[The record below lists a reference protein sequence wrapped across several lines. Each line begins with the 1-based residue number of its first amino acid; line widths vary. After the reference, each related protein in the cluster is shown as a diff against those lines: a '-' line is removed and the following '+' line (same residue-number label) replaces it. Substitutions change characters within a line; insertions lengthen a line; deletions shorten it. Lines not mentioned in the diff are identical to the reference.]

1 MQQRLALL
9 ALAFSVLASV
19 ATNSLAADGNRL
31 AYLDENNPW
40 YPHTDFPKLT
50 TPQWVG
56 EEGVEAVVV
65 LAIDDMRDT
74 AKYEA
79 YLRPILQRLKQ
90 IDGRAPVSIMTCN
103 VKPDDP
109 QLQSWLAEGLS
120 IEVHTVDHPCPLLQG
135 GDFAKAKSTYDRCI
149 DLLHQIPGNRPV
161 AFRMPCCDSLN
172 TVSPRFFSE
181 IFNSTTPEG
190 NHLSISSSV
199 FTLFTSADKSIP
211 RELVLN
217 EDGTERFRRYLPKGL
232 KRGGVEHNHFLNW
245 IENYPY
251 PYVINGKCWEFPC
264 VVPSDWSAQFLQ
276 QPNNPKTVEDWK
288 AALDITVHKQGVF
301 NLVFHP
307 HGWIKAEQVV
317 ELIDHAVAKH
327 GKKVKFLTFR
337 EAEQRLRENL
347 TVGSALKGIDRGVR
361 VLDVNNDGF
370 MDVIA
375 HRPLDPT
382 FKDPTSGQAVIR
394 LWSPDDDA
402 WEERPFPVPIIG
414 RDGQGY
420 PIDRLPRFGC
430 FSKSGEATMFITD
443 SMEPNFWTFKDGEW
457 AEDRA
462 LRKSFFNDG
471 LPDCDRAPKN
481 SGTGGF
487 TNPARQVRFG
497 DEVLAQSFLWR
508 ATTLRDVDN
517 DGITEV
523 LVPIYN
529 DGFRLLRY
537 SVTERRFRD
546 VSDWLPSVLRHRTQP
561 SRTDVRDAMPW
572 LRFVD
577 LNGDGCLDIVFSE
590 SREDEREAG
599 IWLFD
604 ATDHGWTKEVVY
616 ELGHR
621 YPKENQA
628 GLTADTFTLLP
639 PLDEGFFVQSGFLA
653 WQNENTDHLPDLV
666 HKVSIDDLLAEHQRR
681 EARLKLPPVP
691 VGAAKVDITPD
702 YPVRLSGYGN
712 RMTES
717 EGVAHRIHA
726 RALAIGGEDSHK
738 GTKARSSVAS
748 AADDRSAVSGS
759 THLSLLLTVDTCGV
773 PTEVTERVFGKIAEK
788 TPLRREH
795 FAISSTHSHSAPW
808 LMGFAPNLFAEVPDD
823 HRARL
828 QRYENELVEKL
839 VTVAQQAIE
848 KRRPGRLSVA
858 HGNVGFARNR
868 RVLQNGQWK
877 GFGVQGDGPVDHR
890 LPVLAAHDTAGNLI
904 ALLATYACH
913 CTTETGSFN
922 EISGDWAGF
931 AAEFIE
937 AEHPNSVALIS
948 IGAGA
953 DANPEPRGTHERS
966 KQHGRELADEVKR
979 LLSVGWVEPR
989 EAHQTDGQGRTT
1001 NDKQRDGGP
1010 RFTRPTLQLIDPTI
1024 VGRMARVDLPLGP
1037 LPTRDEWEQRAKEG
1051 GTRGSHARR
1060 FLELLD
1066 RGEEI
1071 PTTVPD
1077 YPVQTWCFGDDLAM
1091 VFLGGEVVV
1100 DYALRMNDTFDGDRL
1115 WLNAYSNDVPCYI
1128 ASKRVLQEGGYEAD
1142 FSMIYYA
1149 RPTRLAPETEDI
1161 IVDTVQKLLP
1171 PEFYSE
1177 ETQQNFPAPKSPED
1191 SAACIQVKPGL
1202 KVELVAAEPLITDPV
1217 AFDWDI
1223 QGRLWVV
1230 EMGDYPGEG
1239 NSEQGAANSRKGRI
1253 RVLTDVDGDGR
1264 YDEATTFLDDIA
1276 FPSGICLWRNGVLVT
1291 AAPDIFYAED
1301 TDGDGRA
1308 DVRTTL
1314 YSGFGEGNQQHR
1326 VNGLQWGLDGWVH
1339 VGNGDSGGEIR
1350 NVAAVLESDGNPDR
1364 GVLNVSGRDLRIRPD
1379 TGEMEA
1385 ASGQTQFGR
1394 ARDDWGN
1401 WFGNNNSNP
1410 IWHYVLDER
1419 DLRRNP
1425 HAPVSTTKAMIAVE
1439 PGAAPVFP
1447 ISRTLARY
1455 NDFSKANRFT
1465 SACSTTIYRD
1475 DLLGEEFYGDAFVCE
1490 PVHNLVSRLV
1500 LTPDG
1505 VTFKAERSPNERD
1518 SEFFASSDNWTRP
1531 VMVRTGPD
1539 GALWVADMYRFV
1551 IEHPKWIPA
1560 EQQRK
1565 VNLYA
1570 GSDRGRIYRI
1580 VRESNSACCGAA
1592 EPSSGAAAT
1601 SDSRAWLEQKWDD
1614 VPVEKV
1620 TERLASPN
1628 GWWRDAAHRI
1638 VLHRNDEI
1646 ATDAVAHLA
1655 GAHASPQVRLQ
1666 ALHLLQSLAGQVPV
1680 DLLNDPDPRVRAHAI
1695 RLAAMTLRG
1704 PAEDDATLE
1713 ALLRLQDDE
1722 APVVQ
1727 FQLASSLGE
1736 IAGEDAA
1743 QTLGRLAVRNA
1754 TNPWITAAVFSSLN
1768 GGNVEAV
1775 LGAVLRASPES
1786 ETGDLAARLLGQAVA
1801 LGKVDAVG
1809 DELVAL
1815 LPTDEQTLQAE
1826 TWRTA
1831 ERILSQL
1838 RSSSD
1843 NWQRFSSRPEIQERL
1858 TASGQLALNAAL
1870 ANDADEAL
1878 RLHAIRFAGVA
1889 GTIDGKGIRQLAA
1902 LLVPSSSVALQTAVV
1917 SAIAAGPGEVRAETL
1932 LAGWRGYSPA
1942 IRSQVAEAL
1951 LSRRAWTG
1959 QLLAAIEE
1967 ATVAPTDLD
1976 AARRE
1981 RLLTH
1986 REAAIRERAAKLFES
2001 SVKESSRQAVV
2012 EEHRAALELVADA
2025 ARGRAVFE
2033 KRCSACHK
2041 VGELGKSIGA
2051 DLMALRDRSG
2061 EALLTAI
2068 LDPNRAVE
2076 AKFLS
2081 YIAVTKDGRSF
2092 SGMLL
2097 SETGNSLTLIG
2108 TDGKEQTLLRSNLE
2122 ELVATNRSLMPEGFE
2137 KDVSPQDLADVI
2149 AFVQSS
2155 GVKWKS
2161 FSGNQPRTIS
2171 AADDGSLLLPANA
2184 AEIYGPSL
2192 ILEEKYGNLGWWS
2205 STDDY
2210 AVWSIEAKSSGFY
2223 RVELEYACHY
2233 STSGSPIRFSTGTRL
2248 LTARVPGT
2256 GTWDNYRTWSAGEI
2270 DLRRGVQQLTVSAPI
2285 KPSQALIDLKSIRL
2299 VPVD

>member
-1 MQQRLALL
+1 MWQRLALL
-9 ALAFSVLASV
+9 ALAVCLLATIGTTSI
-19 ATNSLAADGNRL
+19 AADGNRL

-109 QLQSWLAEGLS
+109 QLQSWLEEGLS
-120 IEVHTVDHPCPLLQG
+120 IDVHTVDHPCPLLQG

-149 DLLHQIPGNRPV
+149 DLLHQIPGNKPV

-181 IFNSTTPEG
+181 IFNSTTPKG
-190 NHLSISSSV
+190 NYLSISSSV
-199 FTLFTSADKSIP
+199 FTVFTSDDKSIP

-217 EDGTERFRRYLPKGL
+217 EDGSERFRRYFPKGL
-232 KRGGVEHNHFLNW
+232 MRNGVEHNNFLNW

-276 QPNNPKTVEDWK
+276 QPNNPKTLEDWK

-337 EAEQRLRENL
+337 EALDRLN
-347 TVGSALKGIDRGVR
+347 GSALSGTPLRSDGKASSAPVLVDVNEDGY
-361 VLDVNNDGF
+361 LDVLSARKDHAGGRIWNPQERTWGQVDRTEFEFGDQSRRKPHLPEGARLVDLNADG
-370 MDVIA
+370 
-375 HRPLDPT
+375 HRDL
-382 FKDPTSGQAVIR
+382 
-394 LWSPDDDA
+394 
-402 WEERPFPVPIIG
+402 IISNAEMCRVG
-414 RDGQGY
+414 
-420 PIDRLPRFGC
+420 
-430 FSKSGEATMFITD
+430 
-443 SMEPNFWTFKDGEW
+443 FWNE
-457 AEDRA
+457 EDRA
-462 LRKSFFNDG
+462 WTDIILNQKVEASGSGRLPLIENEDG
-471 LPDCDRAPKN
+471 
-481 SGTGGF
+481 T
-487 TNPARQVRFG
+487 
-497 DEVLAQSFLWR
+497 
-508 ATTLRDVDN
+508 DN
-517 DGITEV
+517 
-523 LVPIYN
+523 
-529 DGFRLLRY
+529 
-537 SVTERRFRD
+537 
-546 VSDWLPSVLRHRTQP
+546 
-561 SRTDVRDAMPW
+561 
-572 LRFVD
+572 
-577 LNGDGCLDIVFSE
+577 
-590 SREDEREAG
+590 
-599 IWLFD
+599 
-604 ATDHGWTKEVVY
+604 
-616 ELGHR
+616 
-621 YPKENQA
+621 
-628 GLTADTFTLLP
+628 
-639 PLDEGFFVQSGFLA
+639 GFFVQAGYLA

-666 HKVSIDDLLAEHQRR
+666 HKVSIDELLAEHYRR
-681 EARLKLPPVP
+681 EARLKLPPIP
-691 VGAAKVDITPD
+691 VGTAKIDITPD
-702 YPVRLSGYGN
+702 YPVRLSGYGS
-712 RMTES
+712 RKAES
-717 EGVAHRIHA
+717 EGVAHRIHS
-726 RALAIGGEDSHK
+726 RALAIGGNE
-738 GTKARSSVAS
+738 T
-748 AADDRSAVSGS
+748 
-759 THLSLLLTVDTCGV
+759 TPLTLLLTVDTCGV
-773 PTEVTERVFGKIAEK
+773 PTEVNERVFEKISAK
-788 TPLRREH
+788 TLLRREH

-808 LMGFAPNLFAEVPDD
+808 LMGFAPNIFAEIPDD

-839 VTVAQQAIE
+839 VTVAQQAIGS
-848 KRRPGRLSVA
+848 RRPGRLSVGYGKA
-858 HGNVGFARNR
+858 GFARNR
-868 RVLQNGQWK
+868 RVLENGQWK
-877 GFGVQGDGPVDHR
+877 GFGVQEDGPVDHR
-890 LPVLAAHDTAGNLI
+890 LPILAAHDTDGRLI
-904 ALLATYACH
+904 TVLATYACH

-922 EISGDWAGF
+922 QISGDWAGF
-931 AAEFIE
+931 ATEMIE
-937 AEHPNSVALIS
+937 QDHPGSVALVS

-953 DANPEPRGTHERS
+953 DANPEPRGTHELS

-979 LLSVGWVEPR
+979 LLSGSGGLQVLDPR
-989 EAHQTDGQGRTT
+989 
-1001 NDKQRDGGP
+1001 
-1010 RFTRPTLQLIDPTI
+1010 I

-1037 LPTRDEWEQRAKEG
+1037 LPTREEWEQRAKEG

-1060 FLELLD
+1060 FLGMLD

-1077 YPVQTWCFGDDLAM
+1077 YPVQTWCFGEDLAM

-1115 WLNAYSNDVPCYI
+1115 WINAYSNDVPCYI
-1128 ASKRVLQEGGYEAD
+1128 SSKRVLQEGGYEAD

-1171 PEFYSE
+1171 QEFYSE
-1177 ETQQNFPAPKSPED
+1177 ETQQDFPAPKSPED
-1191 SAACIQVKPGL
+1191 SAGCIQVKPGL

-1230 EMGDYPGEG
+1230 EMGDYPGGESRVESPESGDG
-1239 NSEQGAANSRKGRI
+1239 NARASGIRSGRV
-1253 RVLTDVDGDGR
+1253 RVLTDVDGDGK
-1264 YDEATTFLDDIA
+1264 YDEAETFLDDIG
-1276 FPSGICLWRNGVLVT
+1276 FPSGICRWRNGVLVT

-1308 DVRTTL
+1308 DLKRTL
-1314 YSGFGEGNQQHR
+1314 YRGFGEGNQQHR
-1326 VNGLQWGLDGWVH
+1326 VNGLRWGLDGWVH

-1350 NVAAVLESDGNPDR
+1350 SSDPDGESSGLGFNR
-1364 GVLNVSGRDLRIRPD
+1364 SLNVSGRDLRIRPD

-1385 ASGQTQFGR
+1385 TSGQTQFGR

-1410 IWHYVLDER
+1410 IWHYVLDEKY
-1419 DLRRNP
+1419 LRRNP

-1455 NDFSKANRFT
+1455 NDFSRANRFT

-1475 DLLGEEFYGDAFVCE
+1475 NLLGEEFYGDAFVCE

-1500 LTPDG
+1500 LKPDG
-1505 VTFKAERSPNERD
+1505 VTFRAERSSSERD
-1518 SEFFASSDNWTRP
+1518 SEIFASSDNWTRP

-1580 VRESNSACCGAA
+1580 VRESNTACCSVPA
-1592 EPSSGAAAT
+1592 
-1601 SDSRAWLEQKWDD
+1601 SDSKTPDPDQERSWLKQKWDET
-1614 VPVEKV
+1614 PIEEL
-1620 TERLASPN
+1620 TERLGSSN

-1638 VLHRNDEI
+1638 VQHRKSEVVTEASDNHI
-1646 ATDAVAHLA
+1646 NVIRQLA
-1655 GAHASPQVRLQ
+1655 SQHPLPQVRVQ
-1666 ALHLLQSLAGQVPV
+1666 ALYTSTELAPKLTNLLAM
-1680 DLLNDPDPRVRAHAI
+1680 LNDSHPEIRRHAVRLASLPGRNSATKAEGFNSRDYPGASEDAANARQIAARSRKLFLDAYEKALVSLRKLNADPEPRVRLELAH
-1695 RLAAMTLRG
+1695 
-1704 PAEDDATLE
+1704 
-1713 ALLRLQDDE
+1713 LQDGE
-1722 APVVQ
+1722 
-1727 FQLASSLGE
+1727 LLGR
-1736 IAGEDAA
+1736 IAA
-1743 QTLGRLAVRNA
+1743 QNSAD
-1754 TNPWITAAVFSSLN
+1754 PWISNVVLTSLTAD
-1768 GGNVEAV
+1768 NVEAV
-1775 LGAVLRASPES
+1775 LTQVLQADTEAVPEV
-1786 ETGDLAARLLGQAVA
+1786 LLGRLFAQAVA
-1801 LGKVDAVG
+1801 FGKLDVVADRIAALIPDHPSTTTVAAWRRATAMLGHLADFPAAQE
-1809 DELVAL
+1809 EL
-1815 LPTDEQTLQAE
+1815 
-1826 TWRTA
+1826 R
-1831 ERILSQL
+1831 R
-1838 RSSSD
+1838 
-1843 NWQRFSSRPEIQERL
+1843 RPEIHTRL
-1858 TASGQLALNAAL
+1858 SNAVSTSLRTAGAVEKDEELRVAAIEFAGKSGSLKDGQLDQLSAL
-1870 ANDADEAL
+1870 
-1878 RLHAIRFAGVA
+1878 I
-1889 GTIDGKGIRQLAA
+1889 
-1902 LLVPSSSVALQTAVV
+1902 VPQSPSVIQTAAVA
-1917 SAIAAGPGEVRAETL
+1917 AIAGQSKETAAGGL
-1932 LAGWRGYSPA
+1932 LAGWKGHSPA
-1942 IRSQVAEAL
+1942 TRRQIIDAL
-1951 LSRRAWTG
+1951 LSRRNWTDV
-1959 QLLAAIEE
+1959 LLTSLENETVLAA
-1967 ATVAPTDLD
+1967 DLSVVQW
-1976 AARRE
+1976 E
-1981 RLLTH
+1981 RLKADRTWL
-1986 REAAIRERAAKLFES
+1986 IRIRAGNLLGEGTS
-2001 SVKESSRQAVV
+2001 STNRQGVV
-2012 EEHRAALELVADA
+2012 EAHRTALDLTADG
-2025 ARGRAVFE
+2025 ARGRVVFE

-2041 VGELGKSIGA
+2041 IGELGKSIGA
-2051 DLMALRDRSG
+2051 DLTALKNRSG
-2061 EALLTAI
+2061 DALLTAI

-2081 YIAVTKDGRSF
+2081 YIAVTRGGRSF

-2108 TDGKEQTLLRSNLE
+2108 TDGKEQTLLRSDLD
-2122 ELVATNRSLMPEGFE
+2122 ELVATNRSLMPEGLE
-2137 KDVSPQDLADVI
+2137 KDLSGQDLADVI

-2161 FSGNQPRTIS
+2161 FPGNDPRVIT
-2171 AADDGSLLLPANA
+2171 AADDGSVLLPANA

-2192 ILEEKYGNLGWWS
+2192 ILEEKYGNIGWWS

-2210 AVWSIEAKSSGFY
+2210 AVWTIETKSSGFY
-2223 RVELEYACHY
+2223 RVELEYACHD

-2270 DLRRGVQQLTVSAPI
+2270 DLRRGRQQMTVSAPV
-2285 KPSQALIDLKSIRL
+2285 KPPQALIDLKSIRL
-2299 VPVD
+2299 VPVK

>member
-1 MQQRLALL
+1 MRRPCLLGLCLISLACF
-9 ALAFSVLASV
+9 FSPTV
-19 ATNSLAADGNRL
+19 AADGNRL

-65 LAIDDMRDT
+65 LAIDDMRDP

-149 DLLHQIPGNRPV
+149 DLLHQIPGNKPV

-217 EDGTERFRRYLPKGL
+217 EDGSERFRRYLPKGL

-276 QPNNPKTVEDWK
+276 QPNNSKTVEDWK
-288 AALDITVHKQGVF
+288 AVLDITVHKQGVF

-317 ELIDHAVAKH
+317 ELIDHAVATH

-337 EAEQRLRENL
+337 EALNRLNRNL
-347 TVGSALKGIDRGVR
+347 LAEHPLRNPDGRDNGVR
-361 VLDVNNDGF
+361 VVDVDRDGF
-370 MDVIA
+370 QDVVIGNA
-375 HRPLDPT
+375 EHRVT
-382 FKDPTSGQAVIR
+382 R
-394 LWSPDDDA
+394 LWHHRDRSWHEVGFPTRIGSGVRFTQVREDGHISVLAPSLEGPTAKPIVVTENVPERAWYFDGREWVDDDYLQHLVTFSQTVRDMPV
-402 WEERPFPVPIIG
+402 ERNDKAVPVVHPPET
-414 RDGQGY
+414 R
-420 PIDRLPRFGC
+420 
-430 FSKSGEATMFITD
+430 T
-443 SMEPNFWTFKDGEW
+443 W
-457 AEDRA
+457 
-462 LRKSFFNDG
+462 
-471 LPDCDRAPKN
+471 
-481 SGTGGF
+481 
-487 TNPARQVRFG
+487 
-497 DEVLAQSFLWR
+497 
-508 ATTLRDVDN
+508 
-517 DGITEV
+517 
-523 LVPIYN
+523 
-529 DGFRLLRY
+529 
-537 SVTERRFRD
+537 RFRD
-546 VSDWLPSVLRHRTQP
+546 IDHDGRCEAIVTWRAVAKDGSLSAPKKSDVQLFQPLTPVVQVRPGSPQKKSAGPATWRQMSFPWPDGSDVPAAGIDPSLY
-561 SRTDVRDAMPW
+561 
-572 LRFVD
+572 RFVD
-577 LNGDGCLDIVFSE
+577 LDGNGSDDLIASTQVGSFVALFEDLESGWSTRILNMDSSSPQSLLPIV
-590 SREDEREAG
+590 REDG
-599 IWLFD
+599 SD
-604 ATDHGWTKEVVY
+604 NGS
-616 ELGHR
+616 
-621 YPKENQA
+621 
-628 GLTADTFTLLP
+628 
-639 PLDEGFFVQSGFLA
+639 FVHSGYLA
-653 WQNENTDHLPDLV
+653 WQNEWTADLPDMV
-666 HKVSIDDLLAEHQRR
+666 QKVSIDELLGGHRR
-681 EARLKLPPVP
+681 RQARLKLPPVP
-691 VGAAKVDITPD
+691 VGAAKIDITPD

-712 RMTES
+712 RLTES

-726 RALAIGGEDSHK
+726 RALAIGGSE
-738 GTKARSSVAS
+738 TTPLTV
-748 AADDRSAVSGS
+748 
-759 THLSLLLTVDTCGV
+759 LLTVDTCGV
-773 PTEVTERVFGKIAEK
+773 PTEVTERVFGKIAK
-788 TPLRREH
+788 TTPLRREH
-795 FAISSTHSHSAPW
+795 FAINSTHSHSAPW
-808 LMGFAPNLFAEVPDD
+808 LMGFAPNIFAEVPDD

-839 VTVAQQAIE
+839 VSVVQQAIE
-848 KRRPGRLSVA
+848 KRRPGRLSIS
-858 HGNVGFARNR
+858 HGEVGFARNR

-877 GFGVQGDGPVDHR
+877 GFGVQEDGPVDHR
-890 LPVLAAHDTAGNLI
+890 LPVLAAHDTDGKLI
-904 ALLATYACH
+904 AVLATYACH

-922 EISGDWAGF
+922 QISGDWAGF
-931 AAEFIE
+931 AAEEIE
-937 AEHPNSVALIS
+937 SDFPGAVGLIS

-953 DANPEPRGTHERS
+953 DANPEPRGTHELS
-966 KQHGRELADEVKR
+966 KQHGKELAHEVKR
-979 LLSVGWVEPR
+979 LLFESTEL
-989 EAHQTDGQGRTT
+989 E
-1001 NDKQRDGGP
+1001 
-1010 RFTRPTLQLIDPTI
+1010 LIDPRI

-1037 LPTRDEWEQRAKEG
+1037 LPTREEWEQRAKEP

-1060 FLELLD
+1060 FLAMLD
-1066 RGEEI
+1066 RGEAV

-1100 DYALRMNDTFDGDRL
+1100 DYSLRMNDAFDGERL
-1115 WLNAYSNDVPCYI
+1115 WINAYSNDVPCYI

-1177 ETQQNFPAPKSPED
+1177 ETQQDFPAPKSPED

-1230 EMGDYPGEG
+1230 EMGDYPGGEESRVESPESRARHAG
-1239 NSEQGAANSRKGRI
+1239 TTGLSSLDSGLRKGRI

-1264 YDEATTFLDDIA
+1264 YDEATTFLADVA
-1276 FPSGICLWRNGVLVT
+1276 FPSGICRWRNGVIVT
-1291 AAPDIFYAED
+1291 AAPEIFYAED

-1314 YSGFGEGNQQHR
+1314 FRGFGEGNQQHR
-1326 VNGLQWGLDGWVH
+1326 VNGLRWGLDGWLH
-1339 VGNGDSGGEIR
+1339 VGNGDSGGSIESVGR
-1350 NVAAVLESDGNPDR
+1350 VEGVRHEGRGPSQSSDLEPHASALGHAI
-1364 GVLNVSGRDLRIRPD
+1364 NVSGRDLRINPD

-1385 ASGQTQFGR
+1385 TSGQTQFGR

-1410 IWHYVLDER
+1410 IWHYVLDEH

-1425 HAPVSTTKAMIAVE
+1425 HAPVSTTKAMIAVV

-1447 ISRTLARY
+1447 VSRTLSRF
-1455 NDFSKANRFT
+1455 NDFDKTNRFT

-1475 DLLGEEFYGDAFVCE
+1475 NLLGEEFYGDAFVCE

-1565 VNLYA
+1565 LDVYA

-1592 EPSSGAAAT
+1592 EDISSQPESSGPR
-1601 SDSRAWLEQKWDD
+1601 SWLTEKWDE
-1614 VPVEKV
+1614 VAVEQLCD
-1620 TERLASPN
+1620 RLASPN

-1638 VLHRNDEI
+1638 LLQR
-1646 ATDAVAHLA
+1646 ATDDSSRDFNAPADLPKIAGTNPLPQIRVQAMCAAVGL
-1655 GAHASPQVRLQ
+1655 GVDVDFLKLLSDPSPMVRGQAVRLATPLAWPEGVVPSSDSGPQRQLQ
-1666 ALHLLQSLAGQVPV
+1666 AAILQRV
-1680 DLLNDPDPRVRAHAI
+1680 NDSEP
-1695 RLAAMTLRG
+1695 T
-1704 PAEDDATLE
+1704 
-1713 ALLRLQDDE
+1713 
-1722 APVVQ
+1722 VQ
-1727 FQLASSLGE
+1727 FQLAIALGNV
-1736 IAGEDAA
+1736 AT
-1743 QTLGRLAVRNA
+1743 TLGYRLPAMTLGKLLINNA
-1754 TNPWITAAVFSSLN
+1754 DDPWITAAAISSLN
-1768 GGNVEAV
+1768 ESNVEDVLSTVLRELPSAHVGSDLTARVVAQAVAFGKVEAV
-1775 LGAVLRASPES
+1775 RQHVVSLIPDDQATSGAIW
-1786 ETGDLAARLLGQAVA
+1786 GLAASIIRQIKGQDSGWKALTADAAFGERLDRAVA
-1801 LGKVDAVG
+1801 TAIAVAVD
-1809 DELVAL
+1809 
-1815 LPTDEQTLQAE
+1815 
-1826 TWRTA
+1826 RT
-1831 ERILSQL
+1831 QN
-1838 RSSSD
+1838 D
-1843 NWQRFSSRPEIQERL
+1843 VQRFAAMQLAGDSGLLDADQIERL
-1858 TASGQLALNAAL
+1858 ATVIAPQSSLELQSAA
-1870 ANDADEAL
+1870 
-1878 RLHAIRFAGVA
+1878 VA
-1889 GTIDGKGIRQLAA
+1889 
-1902 LLVPSSSVALQTAVV
+1902 
-1917 SAIAAGPGEVRAETL
+1917 AIADSGSDGSVKTL
-1932 LAGWRGYSPA
+1932 LSRWKQSSPA
-1942 IRSQVAEAL
+1942 IRTSIADAL
-1951 LSRRAWTG
+1951 LGRRSWTE
-1959 QLLAAIEE
+1959 LLLKAIEDGVVSP
-1967 ATVAPTDLD
+1967 ADLD

-1986 REAAIRERAAKLFES
+1986 RDAAIRERAGKLLGGS
-2001 SVKESSRQAVV
+2001 ATTDRQAVV
-2012 EEHRAALELVADA
+2012 EANRSVLELPADA
-2025 ARGRAVFE
+2025 TRGRVVFE

-2051 DLMALRDRSG
+2051 DLSALRDRSG

-2097 SETGNSLTLIG
+2097 SETGNNLTLIG
-2108 TDGKEQTLLRSNLE
+2108 TDGKEQTLLRSDLE
-2122 ELVATNRSLMPEGFE
+2122 ELVATNRSLMPEGLE
-2137 KDVSPQDLADVI
+2137 KDLAPQNLADVI
-2149 AFVQSS
+2149 AFVQSA
-2155 GVKWKS
+2155 GGTWKS
-2161 FSGNQPRTIS
+2161 LPGNQPRVV
-2171 AADDGSLLLPANA
+2171 AAGDDGSLLLPADA

-2192 ILEEKYGNLGWWS
+2192 ILEQKYGNLGWWS
-2205 STDDY
+2205 SIDDY
-2210 AVWSIEAKSSGFY
+2210 AVWTIETKSSGFY
-2223 RVELEYACHY
+2223 RVELEYACHD

-2270 DLRRGVQQLTVSAPI
+2270 DLRRGRQQLTVSAPV
-2285 KPSQALIDLKSIRL
+2285 KPAQALIDLKAIRL
-2299 VPVD
+2299 FPIEAR

>member
-1 MQQRLALL
+1 MRQRLAFL
-9 ALAFSVLASV
+9 ALSLCVLATLT
-19 ATNSLAADGNRL
+19 ANTRAADGNRL

-56 EEGVEAVVV
+56 EEGVDAVVV

-109 QLQSWLAEGLS
+109 QLQSWLEEGLS
-120 IEVHTVDHPCPLLQG
+120 IDVHTVDHPCPLLQG
-135 GDFAKAKSTYDRCI
+135 GDFDKAKSTYDRCI
-149 DLLHQIPGNRPV
+149 DLLHQIPGNKPV

-276 QPNNPKTVEDWK
+276 QPNNPKTLEDWK

-337 EAEQRLRENL
+337 EALDRLNQNL
-347 TVGSALKGIDRGVR
+347 LVGQPLRSEAEGYSPPVLVDVDDDGY
-361 VLDVNNDGF
+361 LDVLVSRSDHAGGRIW
-370 MDVIA
+370 DSEA
-375 HRPLDPT
+375 T
-382 FKDPTSGQAVIR
+382 TWKAVSR
-394 LWSPDDDA
+394 TQFEFAD
-402 WEERPFPVPIIG
+402 
-414 RDGQGY
+414 Q
-420 PIDRLPRFGC
+420 DRL
-430 FSKSGEATMFITD
+430 
-443 SMEPNFWTFKDGEW
+443 EPH
-457 AEDRA
+457 
-462 LRKSFFNDG
+462 
-471 LPDCDRAPKN
+471 LPD
-481 SGTGGF
+481 G
-487 TNPARQVRFG
+487 AR
-497 DEVLAQSFLWR
+497 L
-508 ATTLRDVDN
+508 
-517 DGITEV
+517 
-523 LVPIYN
+523 
-529 DGFRLLRY
+529 
-537 SVTERRFRD
+537 
-546 VSDWLPSVLRHRTQP
+546 
-561 SRTDVRDAMPW
+561 
-572 LRFVD
+572 VD
-577 LNGDGCLDIVFSE
+577 LNADGHRDLIISNGEMCRVSFWNKE
-590 SREDEREAG
+590 SRAWTDLILDQKVAPSSTRRLPLIENEDG
-599 IWLFD
+599 SD
-604 ATDHGWTKEVVY
+604 
-616 ELGHR
+616 
-621 YPKENQA
+621 N
-628 GLTADTFTLLP
+628 
-639 PLDEGFFVQSGFLA
+639 GFFVQSGFLA
-653 WQNENTDHLPDLV
+653 WQNEHTADLPDMV
-666 HKVSIDDLLAEHQRR
+666 HKVSIDELLAEHRRR

-691 VGAAKVDITPD
+691 VGVAKIDITPD
-702 YPVRLSGYGN
+702 YPVRLSGYGS
-712 RMTES
+712 RMAES
-717 EGVAHRIHA
+717 EGVANRIHS
-726 RALAIGGEDSHK
+726 RALAIGGDE
-738 GTKARSSVAS
+738 TTPLTV
-748 AADDRSAVSGS
+748 
-759 THLSLLLTVDTCGV
+759 LLTVDTCGV

-808 LMGFAPNLFAEVPDD
+808 LMGFAPNIFAELPDD

-839 VTVAQQAIE
+839 VAVAQQAIE

-858 HGNVGFARNR
+858 YGKVGFARNR
-868 RVLQNGQWK
+868 RVLENGQWK
-877 GFGVQGDGPVDHR
+877 GFGVQADGPVDHR
-890 LPVLAAHDTAGNLI
+890 LPVLAAHDTDGNLI
-904 ALLATYACH
+904 TLLATYACH

-937 AEHPNSVALIS
+937 AEHPESVALIS

-953 DANPEPRGTHERS
+953 DANPEPRGTHELS
-966 KQHGRELADEVKR
+966 KQHGRELADEVLR
-979 LLSVGWVEPR
+979 LF
-989 EAHQTDGQGRTT
+989 
-1001 NDKQRDGGP
+1001 P
-1010 RFTRPTLQLIDPTI
+1010 RFVDLGISLEPKPSREPIDPRI

-1037 LPTRDEWEQRAKEG
+1037 LPTREEWEQRAKEG

-1060 FLELLD
+1060 FLEVLD
-1066 RGEEI
+1066 RGEAV

-1077 YPVQTWCFGDDLAM
+1077 YPVQTWCFGEDLAM

-1128 ASKRVLQEGGYEAD
+1128 SSKRVLQEGGYEAD

-1149 RPTRLAPETEDI
+1149 RPTRLAPEAEDI

-1177 ETQQNFPAPKSPED
+1177 ETQQDFPAPKSPEE

-1223 QGRLWVV
+1223 QGLLWVV

-1264 YDEATTFLDDIA
+1264 YDEAQTFLDDVA

-1291 AAPDIFYAED
+1291 AAPEIFYAED

-1308 DVRTTL
+1308 DVRKTL

-1350 NVAAVLESDGNPDR
+1350 SVAGLLESDANPDR
-1364 GVLNVSGRDLRIRPD
+1364 PVLNVSGRDLRIRPD
-1379 TGEMEA
+1379 TGEMETT
-1385 ASGQTQFGR
+1385 SGQTQFGR

-1410 IWHYVLDER
+1410 IWHYVLNEK

-1455 NDFSKANRFT
+1455 NDFSRANRFT

-1475 DLLGEEFYGDAFVCE
+1475 NMLGEEFYGDAFVCE

-1505 VTFKAERSPNERD
+1505 VTFKAERSHNERD

-1580 VRESNSACCGAA
+1580 VRESNSACCSVPTSQPAA
-1592 EPSSGAAAT
+1592 VVPDQQRS
-1601 SDSRAWLEQKWDD
+1601 WLKQKWDET
-1614 VPVEKV
+1614 PVEKLK
-1620 TERLASPN
+1620 ERLGSPN
-1628 GWWRDAAHRI
+1628 GWWRDTAHRI
-1638 VLHRNDEI
+1638 LLHRKGETNSDRVEE
-1646 ATDAVAHLA
+1646 LA
-1655 GAHASPQVRLQ
+1655 RKHASSQVRLQ
-1666 ALHLLQSLAGQVPV
+1666 ALSLLDSLTGTVPTE
-1680 DLLNDPDPRVRAHAI
+1680 LLNDPDPRVRAHAV
-1695 RLAAMTLRG
+1695 RLTSMAKGSSAKSAPSL
-1704 PAEDDATLE
+1704 A
-1713 ALLRLQDDE
+1713 ALLRLAEDDSP
-1722 APVVQ
+1722 AVQ
-1727 FQLASSLGE
+1727 FQLASALGGV
-1736 IAGEDAA
+1736 AGENAA
-1743 QTLGRLAVRNA
+1743 QALGRLAVRNA
-1754 TNPWITAAVFSSLN
+1754 SDPWITAAVFSSLN
-1768 GGNVEAV
+1768 AGNVEAV
-1775 LGAVLRASPES
+1775 LGAVLRAAEAGR
-1786 ETGDLAARLLGQAVA
+1786 TGDLTARLLGQAVA

-1809 DELVAL
+1809 NELAAL
-1815 LPTDEQTLQAE
+1815 LPTDRQAGQADS
-1826 TWRTA
+1826 WQTA
-1831 ERILSQL
+1831 ERVLSQL

-1843 NWQRFSSRPEIQERL
+1843 NWKRLSGRPEIRERL
-1858 TASGQLALNAAL
+1858 AASGQVALQTAL
-1870 ANDADEAL
+1870 ASDADEAL
-1878 RLHAIRFAGVA
+1878 RLQAIRFTGTA
-1889 GTIDGKGIRQLAA
+1889 GTIDGDGVQQLAG
-1902 LLVPSSSVALQTAVV
+1902 LLVPSSSVELQTAVV
-1917 SAIAAGPGEVRAETL
+1917 SAIAAGSGDAPAETL
-1932 LAGWRGYSPA
+1932 LTRWKSYSPT
-1942 IRSQVAEAL
+1942 IRSQVADSL
-1951 LSRRAWTG
+1951 LSRRGWTE
-1959 QLLAAIEE
+1959 QLLTAIEQE
-1967 ATVAPTDLD
+1967 VVAAADLD

-1986 REAAIRERAAKLFES
+1986 RDAELRKRASGVLGKS
-2001 SVKESSRQAVV
+2001 GTESSRQAVI
-2012 EEHRAALELVADA
+2012 EANRSALELPADV
-2025 ARGRAVFE
+2025 ARGQVVFE

-2051 DLMALRDRSG
+2051 DLTALKDRSG

-2081 YIAVTKDGRSF
+2081 YIAVTKDGQSF

-2108 TDGKEQTLLRSNLE
+2108 TDGKEQTLLRSDLD
-2122 ELVATNRSLMPEGFE
+2122 ELVATNRSLMPEGLE

-2161 FSGNQPRTIS
+2161 FPGNQPRSIS
-2171 AADDGSLLLPANA
+2171 AAEDGSLLLPANA

-2192 ILEEKYGNLGWWS
+2192 ILEEKYGNLGYWS

-2210 AVWSIEAKSSGFY
+2210 AVWTIETKSSGFY
-2223 RVELEYACHY
+2223 RVELEYACHD

-2256 GTWDNYRTWSAGEI
+2256 GTWDNYRIWSAGEI
-2270 DLRRGVQQLTVSAPI
+2270 DLRRGTQQLTVSAPV
-2285 KPSQALIDLKSIRL
+2285 KPSQALIDLKAIRL
-2299 VPVD
+2299 VPVK